1 MRLRPHVLRTGNA
14 GLSGD
19 VSQCVVGRAGKRAE
33 RDPVLVVQ
41 WPVHQRLRVDAH
53 PVVLLAVCAGH
64 RLRRRQ
70 VEADCP
76 EGERRGRMG
85 DARGEDDLRLGG
97 EPRKRRGRRDIRRA
111 GPGGWRI
118 RRPPLSDLAWSI
130 PGSDRRDFNW
140 RRADGKG
147 PGTAVEPGTRSADRR
162 RRGFQDREEGSGNQM
177 KRVPTRREF
186 TAAAA
191 AVGMGGLFASD
202 EPTGPQA
209 ASRQDAD
216 YLVEPERRTKVRAHV
231 DVVVCGGGPA
241 GIGAAIAAARNGA
254 NTLLLENL
262 GSLGG
267 VGSNAIMNRLGPFH
281 DQEKMIVGGIP
292 MEILERLVALNGA
305 IMPRPV
311 IWTRATNNRPE
322 YWAPFDPEILKL
334 VLDRMTEEAGVKILF
349 NTRVVGTVVNSGRTE
364 GVLIESKSGREAVRA
379 KIVIDATGDGDVAAW
394 AGAPYEKGRPEDGW
408 MQPVTVLYKVH
419 NLDREKARRVLAEER
434 AKIVGLAR
442 ARGEDIPRFLTAGT
456 DNFLRADETYYNEDQ
471 IHGADGTNVEHVTKA
486 WLDARKMIWQEFH
499 FAKKHVP
506 GYENAYVAL
515 TSSLLGVRETRRI
528 LGEYVLNAEDVLSAR
543 KFPDTV

>member
-1 MRLRPHVLRTGNA
+1 
-14 GLSGD
+14 
-19 VSQCVVGRAGKRAE
+19 
-33 RDPVLVVQ
+33 
-41 WPVHQRLRVDAH
+41 
-53 PVVLLAVCAGH
+53 
-64 RLRRRQ
+64 
-70 VEADCP
+70 
-76 EGERRGRMG
+76 
-85 DARGEDDLRLGG
+85 
-97 EPRKRRGRRDIRRA
+97 
-111 GPGGWRI
+111 
-118 RRPPLSDLAWSI
+118 
-130 PGSDRRDFNW
+130 
-140 RRADGKG
+140 
-147 PGTAVEPGTRSADRR
+147 
-162 RRGFQDREEGSGNQM
+162 M

-434 AKIVGLAR
+434 EKIVGLAR

-543 KFPDTV
+543 KFPDTVCRYACYVDLHKVSRPGTQESALAQRIPKPGTSYGIPYRCLVPQKIENLLVAGRCFSVTHEALASTRPMPCCMAMGQAAGTAAAICADRAIPPRKIDLAALRRSLIAQGAYLG